1 MTSIKTKKY
10 INQVLNHPYVG
21 MRILPFLGD
30 FAGHAGNVNKSL
42 YNEGEINK
50 KEFEFLNSLILSVE
64 QNENEKDLN
73 ALLKTFRQFL

>member
-30 FAGHAGNVNKSL
+30 FAGHTRNITKSH
-42 YNEGEINK
+42 NDEDEINK
-50 KEFEFLNSLILSVE
+50 KEFDFLNSLILSVE

-73 ALLKTFRQFL
+73 MLLKTFKQFL